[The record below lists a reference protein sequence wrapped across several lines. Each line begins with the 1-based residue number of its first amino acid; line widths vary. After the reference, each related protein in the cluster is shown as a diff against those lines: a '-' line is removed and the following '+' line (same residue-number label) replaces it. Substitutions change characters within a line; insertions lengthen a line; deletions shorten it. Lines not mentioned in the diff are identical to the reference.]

1 MSELTIRD
9 VPGIRV
15 GHWTDAGARTGCTV
29 VLAPDAGAVGGCDVR
44 GSATGTRETDLFR
57 HTALGVPV
65 NAICLAGGSA
75 FGLAAADGV
84 MRRLAERGVG
94 YPTGVR
100 PVPIVP
106 AAILYDLG
114 VGDGLAFPDADAGYA
129 ATIAAETD
137 EGELEGAVGA
147 GTGAT
152 CAKLGGVG
160 DGQPGGVGSAARE
173 LTDGALIGALVVNNA
188 LGDVH
193 ARDGTP
199 LVTHTGTSTPPPLV
213 NTTLVVVA
221 TDASIDRAQAQKLA
235 ELAHDGLARAIRP
248 AHTMFDGDVAFVLGT
263 EPAGSAEPG
272 RFIELANAADEAIRE
287 AVERSVRR

>member
-1 MSELTIRD
+1 MLTIRD

-15 GHWTDAGARTGCTV
+15 GHWTDSAARTGCTV

-114 VGDGLAFPDADAGYA
+114 VGNGLAFPDADAGYA
-129 ATIAAETD
+129 ATLAAEVD
-137 EGELEGAVGA
+137 DGPLEGAVGA
-147 GTGAT
+147 GSGAT
-152 CAKLGGVG
+152 VAKLGGV
-160 DGQPGGVGSAARE
+160 DEGQPGGVGSAARQ
-173 LTDGALIGALVVNNA
+173 LADGALVGALVVNNA
-188 LGDVH
+188 LGDIH

-199 LVTHTGTSTPPPLV
+199 LVTHTGSQTPPPLV

-221 TDASIDRAQAQKLA
+221 TDAALDRSQAQKLA
-235 ELAHDGLARAIRP
+235 ELAHDALARAINP

-263 EPAGSAEPG
+263 GGRTTSAPEA
-272 RFIELANAADEAIRE
+272 FLALADAADLAIRT
-287 AVERSVRR
+287 AIARSVAPG

>member
-1 MSELTIRD
+1 MLTIRD

-15 GHWTDAGARTGCTV
+15 GHWTDEVARTGCTV

-57 HTALGVPV
+57 HAALGVPV

-94 YPTGVR
+94 FPTEVR

-129 ATIAAETD
+129 ATLAAEIG
-137 EGELEGAVGA
+137 EGPLEGAVGA
-147 GTGAT
+147 GSGAT
-152 CAKLGGVG
+152 VAKLGGLDEAG
-160 DGQPGGVGSAARE
+160 PGGIGSAARE
-173 LTDGALIGALVVNNA
+173 LPDGSRVGALVANNA
-188 LGDVH
+188 LGDIF
-193 ARDGTP
+193 ALDGTP
-199 LVTHTGTSTPPPLV
+199 LITHARRSTPPPLESTV
-213 NTTLVVVA
+213 LVVVA
-221 TDASIDRAQAQKLA
+221 TDAAIDRSQARKLA

-263 EPAGSAEPG
+263 GG
-272 RFIELANAADEAIRE
+272 RTTASPEDFLALADAADLAIRT
-287 AVERSVRR
+287 AIARSVAPA

>member
-1 MSELTIRD
+1 MLTIRD

-15 GHWTDAGARTGCTV
+15 GHWTDGEARTGCTV

-84 MRRLAERGVG
+84 MRRLAKRGVG

-114 VGDGLAFPDADAGYA
+114 VGDGFEFPDADAGYA

-137 EGELEGAVGA
+137 EGPLEGAVGA

-152 CAKLGGVG
+152 VAKLGGFA

-173 LTDGALIGALVVNNA
+173 LPAGSRVGALVANNA
-188 LGDVH
+188 LGDIV

-199 LVTHTGTSTPPPLV
+199 LVTHAGTSTPPRLENTVLV
-213 NTTLVVVA
+213 IVA
-221 TDASIDRAQAQKLA
+221 TDAPIDRSQAQKLA

-248 AHTMFDGDVAFVLGT
+248 SHTMFDGDVAFVLGT
-263 EPAGSAEPG
+263 GPAGTAEPG
-272 RFIELANAADEAIRE
+272 RFLELADAADEAIRE
-287 AVERSVRR
+287 AIERSVRR

>member
-1 MSELTIRD
+1 MSERTIRD

-15 GHWTDAGARTGCTV
+15 GHWTDDVALTGCTV
-29 VLAPDAGAVGGCDVR
+29 VLAPDDGAVGGCDVR

-94 YPTGVR
+94 HPTGVR

-114 VGDGLAFPDADAGYA
+114 VGDGFAFPDAEAGYA
-129 ATIAAETD
+129 ATVAAESD
-137 EGELEGAVGA
+137 QGPLEGAVGA
-147 GTGAT
+147 GCGAT
-152 CAKLGGVG
+152 VAKLGGVDEG
-160 DGQPGGVGSAARE
+160 RPGGVGSAARE
-173 LTDGALIGALVVNNA
+173 LADGTRVGALVVNNA
-188 LGDVH
+188 LGDIH
-193 ARDGTP
+193 ARDGAS
-199 LVTHTGTSTPPPLV
+199 LVTHSGTDAPPPLV

-221 TDASIDRAQAQKLA
+221 TDAVIDRAQAQKLA

-248 AHTMFDGDVAFVLGT
+248 AHTMFDGDIAFVLGT
-263 EPAGSAEPG
+263 GPSGSAEP
-272 RFIELANAADEAIRE
+272 RTLLELADAADDAIRE

>member
-1 MSELTIRD
+1 MLTIRD

-29 VLAPDAGAVGGCDVR
+29 VLAPDGGAVGGCDVR

-57 HTALGVPV
+57 HTALGVGI

-84 MRRLAERGVG
+84 MRRLAERGIG
-94 YPTGVR
+94 FPTGVR
-100 PVPIVP
+100 PIPIVP

-114 VGDGLAFPDADAGYA
+114 VGDGSAFPDADAGYA
-129 ATIAAETD
+129 ATVAAESD
-137 EGELEGAVGA
+137 EGPLEGAVGA

-152 CAKLGGVG
+152 VAKLGGV
-160 DGQPGGVGSAARE
+160 DEGQPGGVGSAARE
-173 LTDGALIGALVVNNA
+173 LPDGARVGALVVNNA
-188 LGDVH
+188 LGDIH
-193 ARDGTP
+193 ARDGSV
-199 LVTHTGTSTPPPLV
+199 LVARTGSQVPPPLV
-213 NTTLVVVA
+213 NTTLIVVA
-221 TDASIDRAQAQKLA
+221 TDAVIDRAQAQKLA
-235 ELAHDGLARAIRP
+235 ELAHDALARAIRP

-263 EPAGSAEPG
+263 GPAGSADPA
-272 RFIELANAADEAIRE
+272 RFLALADASDEAIRE

>member
-1 MSELTIRD
+1 MSELHIRD

-15 GHWTDAGARTGCTV
+15 GHWTDTEAGTGCTV
-29 VLAPDAGAVGGCDVR
+29 VLAPDGGAIGGCDVR
-44 GSATGTRETDLFR
+44 GSATGTREIDLFR

-65 NAICLAGGSA
+65 NAVCLAGGSA

-94 YPTGVR
+94 YPTEVR

-106 AAILYDLG
+106 AAILYDLR
-114 VGDGLAFPDADAGYA
+114 VGDGFAFPDADAGYA
-129 ATIAAETD
+129 AALAAETD
-137 EGELEGAVGA
+137 EGPLEGAVGA

-152 CAKLGGVG
+152 CAKLGGVHE
-160 DGQPGGVGSAARE
+160 GQPGGVGSAARE
-173 LTDGALIGALVVNNA
+173 LGDQTRIGALVVNNA
-188 LGDVH
+188 LGDIH

-199 LVTHTGTSTPPPLV
+199 LVTHAGAATPPPIV

-221 TDASIDRAQAQKLA
+221 TDASIDRAQARKLA
-235 ELAHDGLARAIRP
+235 ELAHDALARAIRP
-248 AHTMFDGDVAFVLGT
+248 AHTMFDGDVTFVLGT
-263 EPAGSAEPG
+263 GPAGSAEPG
-272 RFIELANAADEAIRE
+272 RFMQLANEADEAIRE